1 MGCNYRFAHGKKI
14 LFLSIIPWD
23 VFFRVAPGMKFI
35 LVTALC
41 SRKFQNVQLR
51 LDCWN
56 LIVLLPLWFYLKSNF
71 GELKRSKNVIFA
83 NFRHFEFWNWV
94 NLELKNCSNLLK
106 SQFRTSKIGKNG
118 IFGQFEFAKIW
129 FHVKSEWQ

>member
-71 GELKRSKNVIFA
+71 GEFRMSKNVILTILRLWTL
-83 NFRHFEFWNWV
+83 NFSKFGTWK
-94 NLELKNCSNLLK
+94 LLKFIKNKNSGPLKLPKTTFLDHLNLLK
-106 SQFRTSKIGKNG
+106 IDFT
-118 IFGQFEFAKIW
+118 
-129 FHVKSEWQ
+129 